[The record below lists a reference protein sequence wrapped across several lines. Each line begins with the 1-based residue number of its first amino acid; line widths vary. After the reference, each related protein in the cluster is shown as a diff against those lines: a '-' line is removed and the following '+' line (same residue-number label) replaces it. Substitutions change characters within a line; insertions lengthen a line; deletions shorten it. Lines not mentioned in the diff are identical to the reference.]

1 MSQILLIR
9 HAQARANETNY
20 DQLSARG
27 EEQSRLLGEWL
38 AECGPAPDGVV
49 TGTMQ
54 RHRRTAELCMA
65 SFDPVATS
73 ELSALNELDHV
84 ELLAR
89 HRPDLADVHALH
101 EELRDHAHPHAAFQL
116 LFEAAVARWIANDA
130 AYSES
135 WLSFRTRVLA
145 GLASMQAAGER
156 TLWVFTSGGPIA
168 VIANA
173 LLGAPKD
180 NTFALAWPLFNTS
193 MTSVRVS
200 TRGAAIEYFNNA
212 PHLHRQR
219 DPRLL
224 THR

>member
-9 HAQARANETNY
+9 HAQASANETHY
-20 DQLSARG
+20 DRLSTRG

-38 AECGPAPDGVV
+38 AECGPAPDRVV

-65 SFDPVATS
+65 SFDPVTTN
-73 ELSALNELDHV
+73 ELSALDELDHV

-89 HRPDLADVHALH
+89 HRPDLADMQALH
-101 EELRDHAHPHAAFQL
+101 EEMRDHADPQAAFQL
-116 LFEAAVARWIANDA
+116 LFEAAVARWIANGEE
-130 AYSES
+130 YSEN

-145 GLASMQAAGER
+145 GFASLQAAGPQ

-173 LLGAPKD
+173 LFGAPAD
-180 NTFALAWPLFNTS
+180 NTFALAWPLFNAS

-200 TRGAAIEYFNNA
+200 PRGAAIECFNNA
-212 PHLHRQR
+212 PHLQRQR
-219 DPRLL
+219 DPRLI